1 MPRIESFEKNVD
13 RYEAWFE
20 HHRLAYESEL
30 KAIRMLLP
38 KNGEGLEVGVG
49 TGRFA
54 APLGIGV
61 GVEPSPAMGQLAR
74 ERDRSALRGRRKPPL
89 RG

>member
-1 MPRIESFEKNVD
+1 MSQNCCYNLLHLPFGGKRVPRFESFEKNVD

-30 KAIRMLLP
+30 EAIRMLLP
-38 KNGEGLEVGVG
+38 QSGEGLEVGVG

-61 GVEPSPAMGQLAR
+61 GVEPSQAPV
-74 ERDRSALRGRRKPPL
+74 PL
-89 RG
+89 G